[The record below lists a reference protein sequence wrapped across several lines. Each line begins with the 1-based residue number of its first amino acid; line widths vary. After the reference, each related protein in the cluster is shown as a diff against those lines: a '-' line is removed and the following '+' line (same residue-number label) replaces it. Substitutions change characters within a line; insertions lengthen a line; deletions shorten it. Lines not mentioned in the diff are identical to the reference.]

1 MSIIDTILDRLGYAP
16 KGAQPERPG
25 VNAMSV
31 QEFGQWMR
39 ENYGDT
45 LTERTALAIS
55 AIYAAAGLIA
65 GAIAGLPLHIYET
78 SSEGRSRV
86 EQDPLWDI
94 LNIEMAPGW
103 AAPVAWE
110 YLVMSLLLHGNF
122 YAAILRKGGGLT
134 IPAIVGFEP
143 VHPSLVQVRREPI
156 TRRLVYIVH
165 PDPVDTGGDVRVI
178 DQDDMIHVPGFGFD
192 GRIGYSPL
200 RLALGDAGS
209 LAKSAQDLSK
219 DFFKNGARPDFYLLT
234 DGKLPP
240 EQIAELRQN
249 WNEQHR
255 GTGKGFAPA
264 ILTGGMKPHA
274 ISLPMDEIQMVAQ
287 RQFQIEEIA
296 RIFGVPPFMIGHTEK
311 TTSWGSGVEQMGIGF
326 VKYTLQRHL
335 SKIQTE
341 FRRKCFRRTNRFAE
355 FATAALERGDLKTQS
370 EAFRIA
376 LGRAGEANWMTVNE
390 VRRLLNMSPV
400 EGGDAMR
407 SASDKPAVTAED
419 LK

>member
-1 MSIIDTILDRLGYAP
+1 
-16 KGAQPERPG
+16 
-25 VNAMSV
+25 V
-31 QEFGQWMR
+31 
-39 ENYGDT
+39 
-45 LTERTALAIS
+45 
-55 AIYAAAGLIA
+55 
-65 GAIAGLPLHIYET
+65 
-78 SSEGRSRV
+78 
-86 EQDPLWDI
+86 
-94 LNIEMAPGW
+94 
-103 AAPVAWE
+103 
-110 YLVMSLLLHGNF
+110 
-122 YAAILRKGGGLT
+122 LR
-134 IPAIVGFEP
+134 EP
-143 VHPSLVQVRREPI
+143 VS
-156 TRRLVYIVH
+156 RRLVYIVH
-165 PDPVDTGGDVRVI
+165 PDPADAGGSVRVI

-200 RLALGDAGS
+200 RLALGDAGM
-209 LAKSAQDLSK
+209 LAKSTQDLSAS
-219 DFFKNGARPDFYLLT
+219 FFKNGARPDFFLLT
-234 DGKLPP
+234 DANLNAEKT
-240 EQIAELRQN
+240 AELRN
-249 WNEQHR
+249 SWSSQHQ
-255 GTGKGFAPA
+255 GTGNGFKPA

-274 ISLPMDEIQMVAQ
+274 ISLPFEEVQMVAT

-341 FRRKCFRRTNRFAE
+341 FRRKCFRGTNRFAE

-390 VRRLLNMSPV
+390 VRRLLNMPPV

-407 SASDKPAVTAED
+407 VGSEKPALTAED